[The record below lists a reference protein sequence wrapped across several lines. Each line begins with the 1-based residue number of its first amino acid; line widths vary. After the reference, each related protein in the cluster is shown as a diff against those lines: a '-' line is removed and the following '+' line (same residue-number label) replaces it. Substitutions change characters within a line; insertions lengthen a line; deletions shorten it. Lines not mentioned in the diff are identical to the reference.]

1 MRVIDHTPELRRG
14 MPQEMNRAL
23 EAVGITLE
31 GYAKLLCP
39 VDTGR
44 LRNSITHATSINGGS
59 DEYADNRG
67 NTFAGGS
74 ARQTPN
80 ANTVCIG
87 TNVEYAAYVEMG
99 TVHQTPNGSYMIP
112 PQPFLRP
119 AVENH
124 LDECKN
130 IFEAYLN
137 QN

>member
-44 LRNSITHATSINGGS
+44 LRNSITH
-59 DEYADNRG
+59 DVRDDKVY
-67 NTFAGGS
+67 
-74 ARQTPN
+74 
-80 ANTVCIG
+80 IG
-87 TNVEYAAYVEMG
+87 TNVEYAAYVEYG
-99 TVHQTPNGSYMIP
+99 TGVFVAGGRPTPWRYQDDKGNWHTTSGQP
-112 PQPFLRP
+112 PQPFIRP